1 MKLIDATDDQLAA
14 LAEAGTAGVDRIGEA
29 RQSGALAITPTV
41 EASRLLAQLKDMRD
55 ELRSAKQEL
64 DGTTQI
70 ISGLQGKLARA
81 EAELAEKTAALRLT
95 DPDDVA
101 GRLADAR
108 ITGRQEA
115 IAACEGELRG
125 LRSENAR
132 LKSENDELR
141 ASKKKLREALDRAR
155 EGR

>member
-1 MKLIDATDDQLAA
+1 MKLVDATDDQLAA

-70 ISGLQGKLARA
+70 ITGLQGKLGRA
-81 EAELAEKTAALRLT
+81 EAELEEKTAALRAI
-95 DPDDVA
+95 DREVSARRIEAQIAVA
-101 GRLADAR
+101 REAERLLSTST
-108 ITGRQEA
+108 IE
-115 IAACEGELRG
+115 G
-125 LRSENAR
+125 LRAENAK

-141 ASKKKLREALDRAR
+141 ASKKKLREALDRAKESR
-155 EGR
+155 